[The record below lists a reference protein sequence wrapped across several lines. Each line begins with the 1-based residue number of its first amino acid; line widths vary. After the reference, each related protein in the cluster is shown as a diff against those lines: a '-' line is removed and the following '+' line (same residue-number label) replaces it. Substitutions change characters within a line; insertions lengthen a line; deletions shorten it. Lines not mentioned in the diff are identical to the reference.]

1 MLLVSVTE
9 VALAESVYKVKLS
22 VPHTTVC
29 LGLNNDAPL
38 NCRGGCYFWLDPKVT
53 KRSSPQKCFFAL
65 LQRSM
70 DRPLPQNRGKP
81 WAAIIFRGSFVFH
94 WPSRLLRSFA
104 GLPYRFNTPYAKT
117 CYALAHHTALPVF
130 PGFFPKLFCGRSSS
144 PFFAGKATELRCV
157 CIVGAQTMT
166 KIAMNHEPQTINNPI
181 FVVNS

>member
-1 MLLVSVTE
+1 MLLCAAPKEYGQAFAAKPGKT
-9 VALAESVYKVKLS
+9 
-22 VPHTTVC
+22 
-29 LGLNNDAPL
+29 LGCN
-38 NCRGGCYFWLDPKVT
+38 Y
-53 KRSSPQKCFFAL
+53 
-65 LQRSM
+65 
-70 DRPLPQNRGKP
+70 
-81 WAAIIFRGSFVFH
+81 
-94 WPSRLLRSFA
+94 FA
-104 GLPYRFNTPYAKT
+104 GLPYRFNTLYAKT

>member
-104 GLPYRFNTPYAKT
+104 GLPYRFNTLHAKIFRGLFIFQRPSRGGLL
-117 CYALAHHTALPVF
+117 CHSHLHSLAGF
-130 PGFFPKLFCGRSSS
+130 PR
-144 PFFAGKATELRCV
+144 FFAEALLRTGEILVIPGKEFRARPTVAVFL
-157 CIVGAQTMT
+157 
-166 KIAMNHEPQTINNPI
+166 
-181 FVVNS
+181 